1 MTLDALVLLL
11 WRRAWVLVIGAGLG
25 VGVAFGLTSTMTR
38 VYTATATSFVS
49 AVAAPGKGASYES
62 AQFAV
67 SRAKSYPPLVNS
79 PEVLQSVISD
89 LGLTRTVPD
98 LVKSVSAVNPVD
110 TLLVQVSAEAGTADE
125 AARIA
130 NSAARHMSLR
140 IQALETAGGKRTSP
154 VDVQVAVPATA
165 PQVASWPKPLI
176 NYVLGAVAGGVLG
189 AFVVLAADGIARA
202 RRARA
207 EVSQTPRATA
217 RRATATATATATT
230 PPSGD
235 GHQRVTPTRVPTP
248 APAPTPAGVSTAAS
262 APAAPVPGAATRAPA
277 AATTPSG
284 PQTRT
289 PPSAPAPLT
298 TESLSARP
306 PVSMTRWR

>member
-79 PEVLQSVISD
+79 PEVLQAVITE
-89 LGLTRTVPD
+89 LGLTQTVPD

-110 TLLVQVSAEAGTADE
+110 TLLVQVSAEAGTAEE

-130 NSAARHMSLR
+130 NSAARHMSAR
-140 IQALETAGGKRTSP
+140 IQALETGGGKRTSP

-165 PQVASWPKPLI
+165 PQVPSWPRPLI

-189 AFVVLAADGIARA
+189 AFVVLVADGLARA

-207 EVSQTPRATA
+207 DASQNARPA
-217 RRATATATATATT
+217 RRTTATMAPA
-230 PPSGD
+230 GD
-235 GHQRVTPTRVPTP
+235 GYQRVTPTHVPTP
-248 APAPTPAGVSTAAS
+248 TPLTAQTTAQAAARTVTPTSDLAS
-262 APAAPVPGAATRAPA
+262 SRDGGSADRPGARP
-277 AATTPSG
+277 G
-284 PQTRT
+284 
-289 PPSAPAPLT
+289 PLT
-298 TESLSARP
+298 TEGLSPRP
-306 PVSMTRWR
+306 PVSMTR